1 MKQKLS
7 VNDNLVISRIHH
19 IRGQKVMID
28 SDLAEMYGIETKRL
42 NEQLKRN
49 LERFPEVPIIIGI
62 MFQLS
67 KVEVENLKSHSATSS
82 WGGRR
87 TMPYVF
93 TEHGVLMLSSVLNS
107 PTAIQVN
114 IKIMR
119 VYTKLREMLLSNKD
133 ILIKLEQIENKIS
146 KHDKR
151 SDRHEEEIQLI
162 FNALKQL
169 LQSPQ
174 KPRVKIGYKT

>member
-7 VNDNLVISRIHH
+7 VIDNLVISKIYH

-28 SDLAEMYGIETKRL
+28 SDLSEMYGIEIKRL

-49 LERFPEVPIIIGI
+49 PERFLQDF

-67 KVEVENLKSHSATSS
+67 KEEFENLKSQFATSS
-82 WGGRR
+82 WGGKR
-87 TMPYVF
+87 TMPNVF
-93 TEHGVLMLSSVLNS
+93 TEHGVFMLSSVLNS

-119 VYTKLREMLLSNKD
+119 VYTKLREILLTHKD
-133 ILIKLEQIENKIS
+133 ILLKLEQIENKIS

-151 SDRHEEEIQLI
+151 TSRYEEEIQLI
-162 FNALKQL
+162 VSALKQL
-169 LQSPQ
+169 LQSPE
-174 KPRVKIGYKT
+174 KSRVRIGYKSAS